1 MGTHVETLLHI
12 FMFFSGP
19 VAFSSELW
27 VSNITSAFPLLTALQ
42 VQGYCSLGHGWLL
55 LVNSSQCVYYSFAKK
70 LGRNW
75 VWDPGEHHRQ
85 RQRLR
90 VGFISSLRTHSVC
103 HPILFIYL
111 FIIYFFLIATPE
123 AYGSFQVRSQIR
135 TAAAGLCNNHSNMRS
150 ELCLQPKLQLRARTD
165 L

>member
-111 FIIYFFLIATPE
+111 FIIYFFFNSHTWGIWKFPGEKSNQNCSCRPMQQPQQHEIWAVSAT
-123 AYGSFQVRSQIR
+123 
-135 TAAAGLCNNHSNMRS
+135 
-150 ELCLQPKLQLRARTD
+150 
-165 L
+165 